1 MGAMIPARRVPGA
14 VLYNRSVVRRPPLA
28 VVVLALLVMALVT
41 SYAAAQAPAPG
52 VVAATLDNGLRVLLL
67 EDHRS
72 PIVSF
77 QVWYRVGSR
86 NEERGRTGIAHFLEH
101 MLFKGTPRY
110 GRGEFARLIEQNG
123 GQDNAFTSQDVT
135 SYFVN
140 ITADKLDLV
149 VELEADRMVN
159 ALLDP
164 REIDSERQ
172 VVIEERRTRT
182 EDDPSGFLGEEVGA
196 LAFRAHP
203 YGQPVIGWM
212 EDLTRI
218 TPEEIRAFYRT
229 YYQPGNAL
237 VVAVGAFKAP
247 ALLATIKEHFGRIPR
262 APAPP
267 PVLAVEP
274 VQNGER
280 RVVVRKEAQLPIV
293 YVAYHVPNQT
303 SDDAPALEMLSTILS
318 SGRSSRLYRSLIYER
333 QIALNAGG
341 DYSWFSLDPNLFW
354 FWATAM
360 PGQTPETLEKA
371 LLAEMERL
379 GQEPVTDLELRRA
392 RNQIEAAFVFQE
404 DSIHRRASLLARFEL
419 IGGHALKDRYLERIR
434 AVTAADVQRV
444 ARAYFLEQR
453 KNTGVLL
460 PRP

>member
-1 MGAMIPARRVPGA
+1 MGGIISPARRADGGLSYNRLVIRRSA
-14 VLYNRSVVRRPPLA
+14 VLA
-28 VVVLALLVMALVT
+28 VLLLLVATAWVA
-41 SYAAAQAPAPG
+41 SAQAPAPA
-52 VVAATLDNGLRVLLL
+52 VVAETLDNGLRVLLL

-110 GRGEFARLIEQNG
+110 GRGQFARLIEQNG

-135 SYFVN
+135 SYYVN
-140 ITADKLDLV
+140 ITADKVDLV
-149 VELEADRMVN
+149 VDLESDRMVN
-159 ALLDP
+159 ALLDAKEIETE
-164 REIDSERQ
+164 RE

-182 EDDPSGFLGEEVGA
+182 EDDPNGFLGEEVGA

-212 EDLTRI
+212 TDIKRI
-218 TPEEIRAFYRT
+218 TPEEIRAFYKT
-229 YYQPGNAL
+229 YYVPSNAI

-247 ALLATIKEHFGRIPR
+247 ALMAKIKEHFGRIPR
-262 APAPP
+262 SPAPP
-267 PVLAVEP
+267 AVTAVEP
-274 VQNGER
+274 VQNGPR

-293 YVAYHVPNQT
+293 YLAYPVPNQT
-303 SDDAPALEMLSTILS
+303 SPDAPALEMLSTILS
-318 SGRSSRLYRSLIYER
+318 TGRSSRLYRGLIYDR
-333 QIALNAGG
+333 QLALDAGG
-341 DYSWFSLDPNLFW
+341 DYSWFSFDPNLFW

-360 PGQTPETLEKA
+360 PGQTPETLEKE
-371 LLAEMERL
+371 LLAEMAKLAEA
-379 GQEPVTDLELRRA
+379 PVTDLELQRA

-404 DSIHRRASLLARFEL
+404 DSVHRRASLLARFET
-419 IGGHALKDRYLERIR
+419 IGGYALKDTYLERMR

-453 KNTGVLL
+453 KNVGVLL
-460 PRP
+460 PLP

>member
-1 MGAMIPARRVPGA
+1 VARRLLAA
-14 VLYNRSVVRRPPLA
+14 V
-28 VVVLALLVMALVT
+28 VVVLALVVAATVT
-41 SYAAAQAPAPG
+41 PYAGAQVPAARA
-52 VVAATLDNGLRVLLL
+52 VLAATLDNGLRVLLL

-101 MLFKGTPRY
+101 MLFKGTPKY
-110 GRGEFARLIEQNG
+110 GRGQFARLVEQNG

-135 SYFVN
+135 SYYVN

-149 VELEADRMVN
+149 VDLESDRMVN

-164 REIDSERQ
+164 KEIDSERQ
-172 VVIEERRTRT
+172 VVIEERRTRIV
-182 EDDPSGFLGEEVGA
+182 DDPSGFLGEEVGA
-196 LAFRAHP
+196 LAFNGHP

-212 EDLTRI
+212 EDLERI
-218 TPEEIRAFYRT
+218 TPEEIRAFYKT
-229 YYQPGNAL
+229 YYQPNNAI

-247 ALLATIKEHFGRIPR
+247 ALMEKIKEHFGRIPR

-267 PVLAVEP
+267 AVTAVEP

-280 RVVVRKEAQLPIV
+280 RVLVKKEAQLPIV
-293 YVAYHVPNQT
+293 YLAYHVPNQT
-303 SDDAPALEMLSTILS
+303 SPDAPALEMLSTILS
-318 SGRSSRLYRSLIYER
+318 SGRSSRLYRSLIYDR
-333 QIALNAGG
+333 QLALDAGG
-341 DYSWFSLDPNLFW
+341 DYSWFSFDPNLFW

-360 PGQTPETLEKA
+360 PGQTPETLEKE
-371 LLAEMERL
+371 LVAEMAKL
-379 GQEPVTDLELRRA
+379 AKEPVSDLELQRA
-392 RNQIEAAFVFQE
+392 RNQIESAFVFQE
-404 DSIHRRASLLARFEL
+404 DSVHRRASLLARFET
-419 IGGHALKDRYLERIR
+419 IGGYALKDTYLERIR

-444 ARAYFLEQR
+444 AGAYFLEQR

>member
-1 MGAMIPARRVPGA
+1 M
-14 VLYNRSVVRRPPLA
+14 LA
-28 VVVLALLVMALVT
+28 LVVLTAAIGATSHVT
-41 SYAAAQAPAPG
+41 AQTPVPS
-52 VVAATLDNGLRVLLL
+52 VLAATLENGLRVLLL

-101 MLFKGTPRY
+101 MMFKGTAKY
-110 GRGEFARLIEQNG
+110 GRGQFARLVEQNG

-135 SYFVN
+135 SYYVN

-149 VELEADRMVN
+149 VDLESDRMVN

-164 REIDSERQ
+164 KEIDSERQ

-182 EDDPSGFLGEEVGA
+182 EDDPNGFLGEEVGA
-196 LAFRAHP
+196 LAFHAHS
-203 YGQPVIGWM
+203 YGQPIIGWM
-212 EDLTRI
+212 EDLKRI
-218 TPEEIRAFYRT
+218 TPAEIQAFYKT
-229 YYQPGNAL
+229 YYQPNNAI

-247 ALLATIKEHFGRIPR
+247 ALMEKIKEQFGRIPR

-267 PVLAVEP
+267 VVTAVEP

-280 RVVVRKEAQLPIV
+280 RTVLRKEAQLPIV
-293 YVAYHVPNQT
+293 YLAYHVPNQT
-303 SDDAPALEMLSTILS
+303 SSDAPALEMLSTILS
-318 SGRSSRLYRSLIYER
+318 SGRSSRLYRSLIYDR
-333 QIALNAGG
+333 QLALDAGG
-341 DYSWFSLDPNLFW
+341 DYSWFSFDPNLFW

-360 PGQTPETLEKA
+360 PGQTPETLEKE
-371 LLAEMERL
+371 LLAEMDKL
-379 GQEPVTDLELRRA
+379 AKEPVTDVELQRA
-392 RNQIEAAFVFQE
+392 RNQIESAFVFQE
-404 DSIHRRASLLARFEL
+404 DSVHRRASLLARFET
-419 IGGHALKDRYLERIR
+419 IGGYALKDKYLERMR

-444 ARAYFLEQR
+444 ARAYFLDQR
-453 KNTGVLL
+453 KNVGVLL

>member
-1 MGAMIPARRVPGA
+1 MRRFSAAMVLVVA
-14 VLYNRSVVRRPPLA
+14 VLVAALA
-28 VVVLALLVMALVT
+28 VPVAT
-41 SYAAAQAPAPG
+41 AQAPSSPG
-52 VVAATLDNGLRVLLL
+52 VVAATLDNGLRVVLL

-101 MLFKGTPRY
+101 MMFKGTPKF
-110 GRGEFARLIEQNG
+110 GRGEFARLVEQNG

-140 ITADKLDLV
+140 IAADKLGLV

-159 ALLDP
+159 LLLDP
-164 REIDSERQ
+164 KEIDSERQ

-182 EDDPSGFLGEEVGA
+182 EDDPNGFLGEEVEA

-203 YGQPVIGWM
+203 YGQPIIGWM
-212 EDLTRI
+212 DDLKRI
-218 TPEEIRAFYRT
+218 TPAEIRAFYKI
-229 YYQPGNAL
+229 YYQPNNAI
-237 VVAVGAFKAP
+237 VVAVGDFSAS
-247 ALLATIKEHFGRIPR
+247 ALMQTIKEHFGRIPR
-262 APAPP
+262 APEPP
-267 PVLAVEP
+267 KVVAVEP

-280 RVVVRKEAQLPIV
+280 RLIVSKEAQLPIV
-293 YVAYHVPNQT
+293 YLAYPVPNQT
-303 SDDAPALEMLSTILS
+303 SPDAPALEMLSTILS

-333 QIALNAGG
+333 QLALEAGG
-341 DYSWFSLDPNLFW
+341 DYSWFAFDPNLFW

-360 PGQTPETLEKA
+360 PGQTTETLEKE
-371 LLAEMERL
+371 LVAEMDKL
-379 GQEPVTDLELRRA
+379 GKEPVTDLELQRA
-392 RNQIEAAFVFQE
+392 RNQIESTFVFQE
-404 DSIHRRASLLARFEL
+404 DSIHRRASLLARFET
-419 IGGHALKDRYLERIR
+419 IGGFALKDTYLERIR

>member
-1 MGAMIPARRVPGA
+1 MARRLVA
-14 VLYNRSVVRRPPLA
+14 VLVLVLVIAPAPPPPA
-28 VVVLALLVMALVT
+28 G
-41 SYAAAQAPAPG
+41 AQAPAAA

-86 NEERGRTGIAHFLEH
+86 NEQRGHTGIAHFLEH
-101 MLFKGTPRY
+101 MMFKGTPTY
-110 GRGEFARLIEQNG
+110 GPRSFARLVEQNG

-135 SYFVN
+135 SYYVN
-140 ITADKLDLV
+140 IVSEKLELVAD
-149 VELEADRMVN
+149 LESDRMTN
-159 ALLDP
+159 LLLDP
-164 REIDSERQ
+164 KEIESERQ

-182 EDDPSGFLGEEVGA
+182 EDDPNGFLSEEVDA
-196 LAFRAHP
+196 LAFRAHA

-218 TPEEIRAFYRT
+218 TPEEIRAFYKT
-229 YYQPGNAL
+229 YYVPNNAL
-237 VVAVGAFKAP
+237 VVAVGDFKAP
-247 ALLATIKEHFGRIPR
+247 ALMEKIKERFGRIPR
-262 APAPP
+262 GAAPP
-267 PVLAVEP
+267 PVTAVEP

-293 YVAYHVPNQT
+293 YLAYPVPNQT
-303 SDDAPALEMLSTILS
+303 STDAPALEMLSTVLS
-318 SGRSSRLYRSLIYER
+318 SGRSSRLYRRLIYDR
-333 QIALNAGG
+333 QLALDAGG
-341 DYSWFSLDPNLFW
+341 DYSWFSFDPNLFW

-360 PGQTPETLEKA
+360 PGQTPETLEKE
-371 LLAEMERL
+371 LLAEMAKLEK
-379 GQEPVTDLELRRA
+379 EPVTDVELQRA
-392 RNQIEAAFVFQE
+392 RNQIESAFVFQE
-404 DSIHRRASLLARFEL
+404 DSVHRRASLLARFEL
-419 IGGHALKDRYLERIR
+419 IGGYAAKDRYLERIR

-453 KNTGVLL
+453 KNVGILL